1 MTAIVLPP
9 RITKQLRA
17 AGITSRADLVA
28 RIDEL
33 APIGIAPRDVAMI
46 RRRLG
51 LARPAAQP
59 TTAAASAPIQVSELA
74 QPPVTTNSL
83 TPDPTAD
90 LPELLTT
97 TEAAAFLRVGRRAVA
112 DWCLDGAIRAF
123 RLGADWRIPRAE
135 LRRLLGV
142 GST

>member
-9 RITKQLRA
+9 RITKQLVA
-17 AGITSRADLVA
+17 AGISSRADLVA
-28 RIDEL
+28 RVDEL

-59 TTAAASAPIQVSELA
+59 TTAAAPAPVRTSE
-74 QPPVTTNSL
+74 PPQL
-83 TPDPTAD
+83 TAFPDPTAD

-97 TEAAAFLRVGRRAVA
+97 TEAAAFLRVSRRAVA

-123 RLGADWRIPRAE
+123 RLGSDWRIPRGE
-135 LRRLLGV
+135 IRRLL
-142 GST
+142 TD